1 MQFSLMV
8 SSLGLSFVYT
18 ALSTGIV
25 NLLSL
30 QIYNRSHGI
39 VRNKYHQVGFDLFD
53 VKILL
58 TPPSPSVLQD
68 LRTLNHQQ

>member
-25 NLLSL
+25 NFLSL

-39 VRNKYHQVGFDLFD
+39 VRNKYHQVGFGLFD